1 VKVQQGQGR
10 KEPGISQTPV
20 MRRKPDAEKLV
31 PSHVLVA
38 AGSGFHL
45 GLAEL
50 EGLMGHLGG
59 DVTAGSWLY
68 VFEAGEMWEGER
80 AQNRVR
86 EG

>member
-1 VKVQQGQGR
+1 MLQGRGR
-10 KEPGISQTPV
+10 KELGISQTPV
-20 MRRKPDAEKLV
+20 MGGKPDAEKLA
-31 PSHVLVA
+31 PGPALVA

-50 EGLMGHLGG
+50 EGLKGHLGG
-59 DVTAGSWLY
+59 DVSRKLAIC
-68 VFEAGEMWEGER
+68 VFEAGEMWEGDR